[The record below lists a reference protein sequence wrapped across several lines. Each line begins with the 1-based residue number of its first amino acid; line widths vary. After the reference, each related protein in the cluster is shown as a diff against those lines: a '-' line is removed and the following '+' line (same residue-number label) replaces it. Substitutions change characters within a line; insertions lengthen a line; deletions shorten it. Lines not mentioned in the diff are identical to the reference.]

1 MKKLIAEALLG
12 SRKLDTQVAA
22 AHEEIL
28 NKAAI
33 LALREELGYLAQ
45 RSEPVEISQYQDKE
59 PCPAVLSQSLV
70 AMLDGRQPELLSELF
85 ETILENNWRIPSEYL
100 PIVLEKGL
108 KFHNLRPLILKVIS
122 QTGAYLASQNPEWA
136 YASAKMD
143 SWEGLQSEWQEA
155 GLHRRQGILAQ
166 TRHRDP
172 DLGRELV
179 ESRWEAE
186 SLSSAIWIINIFGK
200 NLVANDEAFLERA
213 LDSRNATVRRKS
225 AEYLA
230 ALPNSALSLRMFE
243 SMKTIIRLSNDS
255 SEIEVN
261 LPLEYPA
268 QMQRDGLMK
277 RMWSDPLKVEN
288 AQIAD
293 ILGAVNLETIRD
305 YWRLEP
311 QEIITLAANHKYS
324 LGLLKGFTVAAQR
337 QKNSD
342 WAILLLKQDDV
353 GLATSK
359 LLHILSTED
368 FASLIKD
375 IDNGEFLDKEN
386 PLVKALWRYQG
397 KWSKEVLDIWLFR
410 LLSHIKKNPEL
421 EGVELSLRSSLKQA
435 ARLCPGSELSALK
448 IYLEKINQKYPSWRI
463 ITNDAIAL
471 SKFRLRIWQAAKG
484 A

>member
-1 MKKLIAEALLG
+1 MPKLP
-12 SRKLDTQVAA
+12 RPMAA

-261 LPLEYPA
+261 LPLEYPV

-293 ILGAVNLETIRD
+293 ILGAVNLESLQMPLRTQ
-305 YWRLEP
+305 YTPCSKLP
-311 QEIITLAANHKYS
+311 SSKIISPFLKDFSVFCSERWAKS
-324 LGLLKGFTVAAQR
+324 LGCKAQ
-337 QKNSD
+337 
-342 WAILLLKQDDV
+342 
-353 GLATSK
+353 K
-359 LLHILSTED
+359 LLN
-368 FASLIKD
+368 FLI
-375 IDNGEFLDKEN
+375 
-386 PLVKALWRYQG
+386 RQ
-397 KWSKEVLDIWLFR
+397 
-410 LLSHIKKNPEL
+410 
-421 EGVELSLRSSLKQA
+421 
-435 ARLCPGSELSALK
+435 C
-448 IYLEKINQKYPSWRI
+448 
-463 ITNDAIAL
+463 
-471 SKFRLRIWQAAKG
+471 
-484 A
+484 